1 MEIDL
6 SSLERNL
13 RRISAAL
20 PSSIRYIAVVKADAY
35 GHGLAPI
42 VTRLM
47 RGGADLF
54 AVANVNEAAQI
65 RELSSGW
72 PLLVLS
78 PLLPGEESLIFDSD
92 VIPTLSSHDEASR
105 LASVAKRLGKPLPV
119 HLKIDTGMGRAGI
132 WHGSALALYQEL
144 VKMPHLKLAGVFT
157 HFSSAETDP
166 EFTQHQR
173 ELFLETL
180 ESLPGLDPN
189 ELLIHADNSAA
200 LDSLSPNGP
209 FNAVR
214 VGLLQF
220 GIRPYSKSLF
230 GTIKVE
236 PVFSLHARV
245 GLIKDLPA
253 GTGIGYG
260 RTNIIA
266 QETRIAII
274 TAGYGDGI
282 PTSVSN
288 RGFALI
294 RGRRCPVLGR
304 VSMDQTAVDV
314 SGLPLVSVAD
324 TATLIGRQGDD
335 SIEITE
341 FSSWANQIPWEIL
354 CSVTKR
360 VPRIYTT
367 DSAS

>member
-13 RRISAAL
+13 RRIRATL

-47 RGGADLF
+47 RAGADLF

-78 PLLPGEESLIFDSD
+78 PLLPGEESLIFDSH
-92 VIPTLSSHDEASR
+92 VIPTLSSHVEAAR
-105 LASVAKRLGKPLPV
+105 LASVAQRIGEPLPV

-132 WHGSALALYQEL
+132 WHERALALYREL
-144 VKMPHLKLAGVFT
+144 IRMPNLKLAGVFT
-157 HFSSAETDP
+157 HFSSAESDP
-166 EFTQHQR
+166 NFTRHQR
-173 ELFLETL
+173 KLFLTTL
-180 ESLPGLDPN
+180 ESLPGLDQK

-220 GIRPYSKSLF
+220 GIRPYSESLF
-230 GTIKVE
+230 GKISVE

-260 RTNIIA
+260 RTKIIA
-266 QETRIAII
+266 RDTKVAII

-288 RGFALI
+288 RGSALI
-294 RGRRCPVLGR
+294 RGRRCPILGR
-304 VSMDQTAVDV
+304 VSMDQTAIDV
-314 SGLPLVSVAD
+314 SGLTPVSVAD
-324 TATLIGRQGDD
+324 TATLIGRQGDN

-341 FSSWANQIPWEIL
+341 FSNWAKQIPWEIL